1 MPIFR
6 LYDGKNDKTVP
17 IQATSYKE
25 AEKKFY
31 LERDGVV
38 PAPEVPAGEKPKKE
52 RKKRVAAPA
61 TAETPAAP
69 AAPTA

>member
-31 LERDGVV
+31 LERDGTPP
-38 PAPEVPAGEKPKKE
+38 PAEEKPKKE
-52 RKKRVAAPA
+52 RKKKVAAPA